1 MMQKEQRV
9 EIIDMLR
16 GWALLIV
23 VISNYLYYAYSP
35 EWTIHGDGIIATVI
49 NGVESILFS
58 AKGWTLLFTLFGFG
72 FGVIY
77 AKKKGQ
83 TYFFIIRRMLVLFV
97 FAFINSLFYDG
108 DILRDY
114 AFLGLLI
121 LFFIHFSAKTLL
133 YIAGVLFLF
142 APLLAAYIN
151 TVDTA
156 YVISLTTGIAPLRFS
171 TQLLEVFKYNI
182 LNSFYTEVLN
192 LVYSVTAHYIMFTCM
207 ILGLAIQKS
216 KFLETVFER
225 KNQIKKSLFS
235 LVSITIVLWGVSLL
249 SMMYKLPYIKYFS
262 LHYWIVLT
270 TMLSTSLF
278 IILLYTNQKLKKT
291 LKAFSWVGRMTFT
304 NYLTQNLIAFFV
316 FQGVG
321 LGLFHHMPFYFY
333 FLFAIAIYLLQIGF
347 SYWWLKNH
355 VYGPLEWL
363 WRQLSDTKNDV
374 FMK

>member
-35 EWTIHGDGIIATVI
+35 EWTIHGEGIIATVI

-156 YVISLTTGIAPLRFS
+156 YVTSLTTGIAPLRFS

-249 SMMYKLPYIKYFS
+249 SMMYKLPCLKYFS
-262 LHYWIVLT
+262 FHYWIVLT

-291 LKAFSWVGRMTFT
+291 LKAFSLVGRMTFT

-347 SYWWLKNH
+347 SYWWLKKH

>member
-1 MMQKEQRV
+1 MQKEQRV

-35 EWTIHGDGIIATVI
+35 EWTIHGEGIIATLI
-49 NGVESILFS
+49 NGVESIFFS

-77 AKKKGQ
+77 AKKKEQ

-133 YIAGVLFLF
+133 YIDAVLFLF
-142 APLLAAYIN
+142 APLLTAYIN
-151 TVDTA
+151 TVDTT
-156 YVISLTTGIAPLRFS
+156 YVITLTNIIAPLRYS
-171 TQLLEVFKYNI
+171 TQLLQVFKYNI

-192 LVYSVTAHYIMFTCM
+192 LVYSVTAHYVMFTCM

-225 KNQIKKSLFS
+225 KNQTKKSLFL

-249 SMMYKLPYIKYFS
+249 SMMYKLPYLKYFS
-262 LHYWIVLT
+262 FHYWIVLT
-270 TMLSTSLF
+270 TMLSTSLL
-278 IILLYTNQKLKKT
+278 IIQLYTNQKLKKT

-333 FLFAIAIYLLQIGF
+333 FLFATAIYLLQIGF